1 MFSGPN
7 PFIGHCFWLTP
18 EIERFLHS
26 DGKVNGVAANQPAV
40 IRRRGEVG
48 YGRGALSYI

>member
-40 IRRRGEVG
+40 IRQRGEVG
-48 YGRGALSYI
+48 